1 MTTAKK
7 KIDDPILTVASP
19 AKWDEWLKKH
29 HTTSLGV
36 WLRCAKIGAA
46 KSITYVE
53 ALDIGLAWGWI
64 DSQKR
69 GLDESAFLQRFTRRT
84 AKSPWSKINVAKAEA
99 LINAGKM
106 QPSGLREVLSAKS
119 DGRWERAYDGARTA
133 TVPQDL
139 MDALAKEPKAKTF
152 FEGLDGANRYAI
164 WYRVHSAKT
173 ATTRA
178 KWIERLVAMCAK
190 GETIHPVR
198 ERVKKAAAKTAKT
211 AKTAKSKA

>member
-19 AKWDEWLKKH
+19 AKWDEWLKEH
-29 HTTSLGV
+29 YTTSSGV
-36 WLRCAKIGAA
+36 WLRCAKIGAK

-152 FEGLDGANRYAI
+152 FDDLDGANRFAI
-164 WYRVHSAKT
+164 LYRVQTAKK
-173 ATTRA
+173 AATRA
-178 KWIERLVAMCAK
+178 NWIERLVAMCAK
-190 GETIHPVR
+190 GERIHAVRNVAR
-198 ERVKKAAAKTAKT
+198 ERVKKA
-211 AKTAKSKA
+211 